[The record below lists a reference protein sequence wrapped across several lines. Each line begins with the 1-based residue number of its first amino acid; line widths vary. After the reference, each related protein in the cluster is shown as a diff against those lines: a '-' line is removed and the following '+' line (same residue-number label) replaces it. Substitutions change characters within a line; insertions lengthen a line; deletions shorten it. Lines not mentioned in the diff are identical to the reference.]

1 MAGTTEGMRWKRTPD
16 GDIKAFFKSYKEA
29 IARVKYISIR
39 ERLLT
44 ATKEELEEKHNLE
57 VTISITDAI
66 LDQLSEIQKTILK
79 RYYVDGMEIKYI
91 AMDINFNYEYTSS
104 IKVKA
109 CQKLRELI
117 SEQIT
122 SETFKHLYNE
132 GINIGDKVKEL
143 IKNVEQNTPVN
154 PETLKYLKNFF

>member
-1 MAGTTEGMRWKRTPD
+1 M
-16 GDIKAFFKSYKEA
+16 
-29 IARVKYISIR
+29 
-39 ERLLT
+39 
-44 ATKEELEEKHNLE
+44 N
-57 VTISITDAI
+57 
-66 LDQLSEIQKTILK
+66 
-79 RYYVDGMEIKYI
+79 
-91 AMDINFNYEYTSS
+91 S

-143 IKNVEQNTPVN
+143 IENVEQNTPVN